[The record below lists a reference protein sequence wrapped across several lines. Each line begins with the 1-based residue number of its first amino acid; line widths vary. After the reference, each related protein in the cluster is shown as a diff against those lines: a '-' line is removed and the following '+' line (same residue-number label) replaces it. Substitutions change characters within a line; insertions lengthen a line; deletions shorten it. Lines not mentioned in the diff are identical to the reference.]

1 MIAETKTVC
10 FQGIRA
16 VPVMIQTQLAGG
28 SLPSFSI
35 VGLPDKAVSESRER
49 IRSAFHTL
57 GIALPP
63 KRITVSLSPAN
74 IHKEGNHYD
83 LPLALSLLMALEI
96 LPSGPLQESIS
107 LGELGLDGS
116 IKSVRGTLSAAL
128 LASEQ
133 DCTLICPGECGPE
146 AIWGGGASVL
156 ACHNLLQVVNHFK
169 GTQLLEPP
177 QGTAES
183 IVSPQ
188 TSLAH
193 IRGHEVPKRVLFIA
207 AVGGHNLLMSG
218 PPGTGKSMLA
228 NGLASLLPP
237 LSAQESLE
245 VTMIHSLAGQSDPQ
259 KGLLRKR
266 PFRAPHQSVS
276 LPALVGGGRR
286 GGPGEISLAHHGVL
300 FLDELPE
307 FPRHVVDA
315 LRQSM
320 ETKQAVVS
328 RVDHHHI
335 YPAFFQLVAAMNPC
349 RCGYMGIEDRQCHKA
364 PLCGQVYQQS
374 ISGPILD
381 RMDLF
386 IEVPELATED
396 LAAPMTEDDF
406 LLTAQQVQEAREFSK
421 NRPSCQST
429 QDMEAHIRHI
439 PQSHDLLLRAKERL
453 RLSVRGYYRSIR
465 VARTIADIE
474 HSQQITPEHVAEALS
489 YRLRGL

>member
-1 MIAETKTVC
+1 MIAETKTIS
-10 FQGIRA
+10 FQGIQA
-16 VPVMIQTQLAGG
+16 VPVTIQTQMAGG

-35 VGLPDKAVSESRER
+35 VGLADKAVSESRER

-74 IHKEGNHYD
+74 IYKEGNHYD
-83 LPLALSLLMALEI
+83 LPLALSLLMALDI
-96 LPSGPLQESIS
+96 LPAALLQEAIS

-128 LASEQ
+128 LAAEQ
-133 DCTLICPGECGPE
+133 NSLFICPGACGPE
-146 AIWGGGASVL
+146 AVWGGGAHIL
-156 ACHNLLQVVNHFK
+156 ACHNLIQVVNHFK
-169 GTQLLEPP
+169 GTQLVDPP
-177 QGTAES
+177 QGTSEPLS
-183 IVSPQ
+183 YPEVEL
-188 TSLAH
+188 TH
-193 IRGHEVPKRVLFIA
+193 IRGHDIPKRVLFIA
-207 AVGGHNLLMSG
+207 AAGGHNLLMSG

-228 NGLASLLPP
+228 SCLSSLLPP
-237 LSAQESLE
+237 LSAQEALE

-266 PFRAPHQSVS
+266 PFRSPHHSIS

-307 FPRHVVDA
+307 FPRHVLDS
-315 LRQSM
+315 LRQSI

-328 RVDHHHI
+328 RVDHHHT
-335 YPAFFQLVAAMNPC
+335 YPASFQLVAAMNPC
-349 RCGYMGIEDRQCHKA
+349 RCGYMGIPDRQCHKA
-364 PLCGQVYQQS
+364 PLCGQMYQQS

-386 IEVPELATED
+386 IEVPEVSTEI
-396 LAAPMTEDDF
+396 LAAPMNETEKSLTNHFIQEIRDF
-406 LLTAQQVQEAREFSK
+406 SHGRAL
-421 NRPSCQST
+421 CQST
-429 QDMEAHIRHI
+429 QEMEAHIRHI
-439 PQSHDLLLRAKERL
+439 SKSHDMLLRAKDKL

-465 VARTIADIE
+465 VARTIADMEKSVWIA
-474 HSQQITPEHVAEALS
+474 PEHVAEALS
-489 YRLRGL
+489 YRVRGL